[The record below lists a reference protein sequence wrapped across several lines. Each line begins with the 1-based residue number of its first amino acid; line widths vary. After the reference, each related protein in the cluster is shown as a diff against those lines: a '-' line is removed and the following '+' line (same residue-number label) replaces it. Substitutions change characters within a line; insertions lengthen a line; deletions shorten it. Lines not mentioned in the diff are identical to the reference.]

1 MIVMKKS
8 DPNSIRFVMD
18 ISITRLF
25 SIHAYLV
32 EGEAS
37 IKVSQSNFNIPDRYE
52 PIQTVEL
59 STTDDSMRNAIVSVK
74 DAPCK
79 YFQVELVDPSA
90 DCLIEVE
97 ILFK

>member
-1 MIVMKKS
+1 MYRMTESENKK
-8 DPNSIRFVMD
+8 ITID
-18 ISITRLF
+18 IATTRLF
-25 SIHAYLV
+25 SVHAYLV

-37 IKVSQSNFNIPDRYE
+37 LEVSQSNFNQSDRFE
-52 PIQTVEL
+52 PIRTVQL
-59 STTDDSMRNAIVSVK
+59 LTTSDSARNAIVSVK

-79 YFQVELVDPSA
+79 YFQVELVDSSA

>member
-1 MIVMKKS
+1 MYKMTQSENKK
-8 DPNSIRFVMD
+8 
-18 ISITRLF
+18 ISIDIATTRLF
-25 SIHAYLV
+25 SVHAYLV

-52 PIQTVEL
+52 PIKTVEL
-59 STTDDSMRNAIVSVK
+59 STTNDSMRNAIVSVK

-79 YFQVELVDPSA
+79 WFQVELVDPSA

>member
-1 MIVMKKS
+1 MYKMTQSENKK
-8 DPNSIRFVMD
+8 
-18 ISITRLF
+18 ISIDIATTRLF
-25 SIHAYLV
+25 SVHAYLV

-52 PIQTVEL
+52 PIKTVEL
-59 STTDDSMRNAIVSVK
+59 STTNDSMRNAIVSVK
-74 DAPCK
+74 DSPCK

>member
-1 MIVMKKS
+1 MYKMTQSENKK
-8 DPNSIRFVMD
+8 ITID
-18 ISITRLF
+18 ITTTRLF
-25 SIHAYLV
+25 SVHAYLV

-37 IKVSQSNFNIPDRYE
+37 IKVSQSNFNKSDRFE
-52 PIQTVEL
+52 AIKTVEL
-59 STTDDSMRNAIVSVK
+59 LTTDDSTRNAIVSVK

>member
-1 MIVMKKS
+1 MYKMTQSENKK
-8 DPNSIRFVMD
+8 
-18 ISITRLF
+18 ISIDIATTRLF
-25 SIHAYLV
+25 SVHAYLV

-52 PIQTVEL
+52 PIKTVEL
-59 STTDDSMRNAIVSVK
+59 STTNNSTRNAIVSVK

>member
-1 MIVMKKS
+1 MYKITETDNKV
-8 DPNSIRFVMD
+8 ITID
-18 ISITRLF
+18 ITTTRLF

-32 EGEAS
+32 EGEGT
-37 IKVSQSNFNIPDRYE
+37 IKVSQSNFNKSDRFE
-52 PIQTVEL
+52 VIETVKL
-59 STTDDSMRNAIVSVK
+59 LTASDSTRNAVISVK

-79 YFQVELVDPSA
+79 YFRLELTEPSA

>member
-1 MIVMKKS
+1 MYRMTQSENKK
-8 DPNSIRFVMD
+8 ITID
-18 ISITRLF
+18 ITTTKLF
-25 SIHAYLV
+25 SVHAYLV

-37 IKVSQSNFNIPDRYE
+37 IKISQSNFNDPYRFE
-52 PIQTVEL
+52 PIQTVQL
-59 STTDDSMRNAIVSVK
+59 LTTSDSARNAIISVK

>member
-1 MIVMKKS
+1 MYRMTESENKK
-8 DPNSIRFVMD
+8 ITID
-18 ISITRLF
+18 IATTRLF
-25 SIHAYLV
+25 SVHAYLV

-37 IKVSQSNFNIPDRYE
+37 LEVSQSNFNQSNRFE
-52 PIQTVEL
+52 PIRTVQL
-59 STTDDSMRNAIVSVK
+59 LTTSDSARNAIVSVK

-79 YFQVELVDPSA
+79 YFQVELIDPSA

>member
-1 MIVMKKS
+1 MYKMTQSENKK
-8 DPNSIRFVMD
+8 
-18 ISITRLF
+18 ISIDIATTRLF
-25 SIHAYLV
+25 SVHAYLV

-37 IKVSQSNFNIPDRYE
+37 LEVSQSNFNQSNRFE
-52 PIQTVEL
+52 PIRTVQL
-59 STTDDSMRNAIVSVK
+59 LTTSDSARNAIVSVK

-79 YFQVELVDPSA
+79 YFQVELIDPSA

>member
-1 MIVMKKS
+1 MYKMTESENKK
-8 DPNSIRFVMD
+8 ITID
-18 ISITRLF
+18 IATTKLF
-25 SIHAYLV
+25 SVHAYLV

-37 IKVSQSNFNIPDRYE
+37 IEVSQSNFNQSDRFE
-52 PIQTVEL
+52 PIKTVQL
-59 STTDDSMRNAIVSVK
+59 LTTSDSARNAIVSVK

-79 YFQVELVDPSA
+79 YCQVELIDPSA

>member
-1 MIVMKKS
+1 MYKMTESENKK
-8 DPNSIRFVMD
+8 
-18 ISITRLF
+18 ISIDIATTRLF
-25 SIHAYLV
+25 SVHAYLV

-52 PIQTVEL
+52 PIKTVEL
-59 STTDDSMRNAIVSVK
+59 STTNDSTRNAIVSVK

>member
-1 MIVMKKS
+1 MYRMTESENKK
-8 DPNSIRFVMD
+8 ITID
-18 ISITRLF
+18 IATTRLF
-25 SIHAYLV
+25 SVHAYLV

-37 IKVSQSNFNIPDRYE
+37 LEVSQSNFNIPDRYE

-59 STTDDSMRNAIVSVK
+59 STTDDSARNAIVSVK

-79 YFQVELVDPSA
+79 YFQVELIDPSA

>member
-1 MIVMKKS
+1 MYRMTESENKK
-8 DPNSIRFVMD
+8 ITID
-18 ISITRLF
+18 ISTTRLF
-25 SIHAYLV
+25 SVHAYLV

-52 PIQTVEL
+52 PIRTVEL
-59 STTDDSMRNAIVSVK
+59 STTNNSTRNAIVSVK

>member
-1 MIVMKKS
+1 MYRMTESENKK
-8 DPNSIRFVMD
+8 ITID
-18 ISITRLF
+18 IATTRLF
-25 SIHAYLV
+25 SVHAYLV

-37 IKVSQSNFNIPDRYE
+37 LEVSQSNFNIPDRYE

-59 STTDDSMRNAIVSVK
+59 LTTSDSARNAIVSVK

-79 YFQVELVDPSA
+79 YFQVELIDPSA

>member
-1 MIVMKKS
+1 MYRMTESENKK
-8 DPNSIRFVMD
+8 
-18 ISITRLF
+18 ISIDIATTRLF
-25 SIHAYLV
+25 SVHAYLV

-37 IKVSQSNFNIPDRYE
+37 IKVSQSNFNTPDRYE
-52 PIQTVEL
+52 PIRTVEL
-59 STTDDSMRNAIVSVK
+59 STTNNSTRNAIVSVK

-79 YFQVELVDPSA
+79 YFQVELIDPSA

>member
-1 MIVMKKS
+1 MYKMTQSENKK
-8 DPNSIRFVMD
+8 
-18 ISITRLF
+18 ISIDIATTKLF
-25 SIHAYLV
+25 SVHAYLV

-52 PIQTVEL
+52 PIKTVEL
-59 STTDDSMRNAIVSVK
+59 STTNNSTRNAIVSVK

>member
-1 MIVMKKS
+1 MYKMTQSENKK
-8 DPNSIRFVMD
+8 
-18 ISITRLF
+18 ISIDIATTKLF
-25 SIHAYLV
+25 SVHAYLV
-32 EGEAS
+32 SGTGS

-52 PIQTVEL
+52 PIRTVEL

-79 YFQVELVDPSA
+79 YFQVELIDPSA

>member
-1 MIVMKKS
+1 MYRMTESENKK
-8 DPNSIRFVMD
+8 ITID
-18 ISITRLF
+18 IATTRLF
-25 SIHAYLV
+25 SVHAYLV

-37 IKVSQSNFNIPDRYE
+37 IEVSQSNFNQSDRFE
-52 PIQTVEL
+52 PIETVQL
-59 STTDDSMRNAIVSVK
+59 LTTSDSARNAIVSVK

-79 YFQVELVDPSA
+79 YFQVELIDPSA

>member
-1 MIVMKKS
+1 MYRMTESENKK
-8 DPNSIRFVMD
+8 ITID
-18 ISITRLF
+18 IATTRLF
-25 SIHAYLV
+25 SVHAYLV

-37 IKVSQSNFNIPDRYE
+37 LEVSQSNFNIPDRYE

-59 STTDDSMRNAIVSVK
+59 STTDDSTRNAIVSVK

-79 YFQVELVDPSA
+79 YFQVELIDPSA

>member
-1 MIVMKKS
+1 MYKMTQSENKK
-8 DPNSIRFVMD
+8 
-18 ISITRLF
+18 ISIDIATTRLF
-25 SIHAYLV
+25 SVHAYLV

-52 PIQTVEL
+52 PIRTVEL
-59 STTDDSMRNAIVSVK
+59 STTNNSTRNAIVSVK

>member
-1 MIVMKKS
+1 MYKMTQSENKK
-8 DPNSIRFVMD
+8 
-18 ISITRLF
+18 ISIDIATTRLF
-25 SIHAYLV
+25 SVHAYLV
-32 EGEAS
+32 SGTGS

-59 STTDDSMRNAIVSVK
+59 STTSDSARNAIVSVK

-79 YFQVELVDPSA
+79 YFQVELIDPSA

>member
-1 MIVMKKS
+1 MYIVTQESNKQIS
-8 DPNSIRFVMD
+8 LD
-18 ISITRLF
+18 ISTTRLF
-25 SIHAYLV
+25 SVHAYLV
-32 EGEAS
+32 TGSGS
-37 IKVSQSNFNIPDRYE
+37 IAVSQSNFKDLDRFE
-52 PIQTVEL
+52 VIQTVQL
-59 STTDDSMRNAIVSVK
+59 LTTSDSARNAVISVK

>member
-1 MIVMKKS
+1 MYIMTQSENKK
-8 DPNSIRFVMD
+8 ITID
-18 ISITRLF
+18 ITTTRLF
-25 SIHAYLV
+25 SVHAYLV
-32 EGEAS
+32 KGEGA
-37 IKVSQSNFNIPDRYE
+37 IKVSQSNVNKPDRFE
-52 PIQTVEL
+52 AIQTVQL
-59 STTDDSMRNAIVSVK
+59 LTTSDFARNAIVSVK

>member
-1 MIVMKKS
+1 MYRMTESENKK
-8 DPNSIRFVMD
+8 ITID
-18 ISITRLF
+18 IATTRLF
-25 SIHAYLV
+25 SVHAYLV

-37 IKVSQSNFNIPDRYE
+37 LEVSQSNFNHPDRFE
-52 PIQTVEL
+52 TIKTVQL
-59 STTDDSMRNAIVSVK
+59 LTTSDSARNAIVSVK

-79 YFQVELVDPSA
+79 YFQVELIDPSA

>member
-1 MIVMKKS
+1 MYKMTESENKK
-8 DPNSIRFVMD
+8 ITID
-18 ISITRLF
+18 IATTKLF
-25 SIHAYLV
+25 SVHAYLV
-32 EGEAS
+32 KGEAS
-37 IKVSQSNFNIPDRYE
+37 IEVSQSNFNQSDRFE
-52 PIQTVEL
+52 PIRTVQL
-59 STTDDSMRNAIVSVK
+59 LTTSDSARNAIVSVK

>member
-1 MIVMKKS
+1 MYRMTESENKK
-8 DPNSIRFVMD
+8 ITID
-18 ISITRLF
+18 IATTRLF
-25 SIHAYLV
+25 SVHAYLV

-37 IKVSQSNFNIPDRYE
+37 LEVSQSNFNQSDRFE
-52 PIQTVEL
+52 PIRTVQL
-59 STTDDSMRNAIVSVK
+59 LTTSDSARNAIVSVK

-79 YFQVELVDPSA
+79 YFQVELIDPSA

>member
-1 MIVMKKS
+1 MYKMTQSENKK
-8 DPNSIRFVMD
+8 ITID
-18 ISITRLF
+18 IATTRLF
-25 SIHAYLV
+25 SVHAYLV

-37 IKVSQSNFNIPDRYE
+37 IKVSQSNFNKSDRFE
-52 PIQTVEL
+52 AIKTVEL
-59 STTDDSMRNAIVSVK
+59 LTTDDSTRNAIVSVK

-90 DCLIEVE
+90 DCLIEIE